1 MKPRQKRDRKQAR
14 LDFDRPIG
22 LFSSLKMELS
32 VLIVIATS
40 IAFVLVWFLL
50 KYGWSGWIAMP
61 LTMIVALGITYFFSR
76 GLIAPLRQLRD
87 AAEAMSEGDYSVRV
101 HVRPTATTRSA
112 SWPARST
119 KWPRNC
125 STPIR

>member
-1 MKPRQKRDRKQAR
+1 
-14 LDFDRPIG
+14 
-22 LFSSLKMELS
+22 MELS

-76 GLIAPLRQLRD
+76 
-87 AAEAMSEGDYSVRV
+87 V
-101 HVRPTATTRSA
+101 
-112 SWPARST
+112 
-119 KWPRNC
+119 
-125 STPIR
+125 

>member
-50 KYGWSGWIAMP
+50 KYGWSG
-61 LTMIVALGITYFFSR
+61 
-76 GLIAPLRQLRD
+76 
-87 AAEAMSEGDYSVRV
+87 
-101 HVRPTATTRSA
+101 
-112 SWPARST
+112 
-119 KWPRNC
+119 
-125 STPIR
+125 

>member
-1 MKPRQKRDRKQAR
+1 MKPRQKWDRKQAR

-50 KYGWSGWIAMP
+50 KYGWSGWIDHAADHDRRTGHHLFL
-61 LTMIVALGITYFFSR
+61 LTGSDRATE
-76 GLIAPLRQLRD
+76 
-87 AAEAMSEGDYSVRV
+87 AAA
-101 HVRPTATTRSA
+101 
-112 SWPARST
+112 
-119 KWPRNC
+119 
-125 STPIR
+125 